1 MVWES
6 LLVATSTI
14 QLLTRILKALGIRK
28 DGITPGSFM
37 ESIEDRC
44 GGRIFSWVEFLCV
57 RFVRYFDLDN
67 IILSLLKKA
76 PIIVKLLKNGMKRLY
91 SFIRNWWALVLIS
104 TLAIVVQRESKKDK
118 TRRLKR
124 GPDNERFNAHLKS
137 YYYFDYV
144 KRLKDDNTDI
154 FPRDTP
160 TENPK
165 ICIIGAGLAG
175 LFSALLLKEA
185 GIKDITILEYQD
197 RVGGRVH
204 THYFTDDPDDERRL
218 YGEIGAMRLP
228 YVEGRPELSPHQLV
242 FDTIDYLNE
251 YNKDD
256 DKKQITTIPFI
267 FSDSNAIY
275 YFNNKKDHTG
285 KLMTKNYSAT
295 VEVSQLGYPDTMP
308 SNFLDLWNEA
318 LQPFFDVLNTDFTKG
333 LKMLKRYDQHS
344 IYSYLKEVFLPARL
358 PKQAEDYDEIIS
370 EFLLSFVD
378 MAIASYTFD
387 NLKYP
392 LSWNTIDKGMQRFPN
407 AFLSLIKKEKMDLR
421 YNSE

>member
-1 MVWES
+1 MMV
-6 LLVATSTI
+6 
-14 QLLTRILKALGIRK
+14 
-28 DGITPGSFM
+28 
-37 ESIEDRC
+37 
-44 GGRIFSWVEFLCV
+44 
-57 RFVRYFDLDN
+57 
-67 IILSLLKKA
+67 
-76 PIIVKLLKNGMKRLY
+76 
-91 SFIRNWWALVLIS
+91 
-104 TLAIVVQRESKKDK
+104 
-118 TRRLKR
+118 
-124 GPDNERFNAHLKS
+124 PDNERFYAHLKS

-160 TENPK
+160 AENPK

-185 GIKDITILEYQD
+185 GIKDITILEYQG
-197 RVGGRVH
+197 RVGGRVL
-204 THYFTDDPDDERRL
+204 THYFTADPDDERRL

-242 FDTIDYLNE
+242 FDTIYYLNE

-256 DKKQITTIPFI
+256 QKKQIKTIPYI

-275 YFNNKKDHTG
+275 YFNNKKGHTD

-295 VEVSQLGYPDTMP
+295 VEASQLGYPDSIP

-333 LKMLKRYDQHS
+333 LKMLKRYYQYS
-344 IYSYLKEVFLPARL
+344 VYSYLKEVFLPARL

-370 EFLLSFVD
+370 
-378 MAIASYTFD
+378 AIELQIAGIGMNYIIIYFD
-387 NLKYP
+387 I
-392 LSWNTIDKGMQRFPN
+392 STVHM
-407 AFLSLIKKEKMDLR
+407 
-421 YNSE
+421 